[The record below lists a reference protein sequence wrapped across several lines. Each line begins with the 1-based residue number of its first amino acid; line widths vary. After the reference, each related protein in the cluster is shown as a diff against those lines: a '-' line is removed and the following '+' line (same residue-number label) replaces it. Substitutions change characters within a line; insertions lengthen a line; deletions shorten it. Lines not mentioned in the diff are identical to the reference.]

1 MLKFF
6 VTVADGWTRND
17 MPNGAQIHKKTGEI
31 LQIQV
36 ISSNIKEAE
45 DKALLVALAEKYNG
59 TPLET
64 VELFGIKFLTTSY
77 TAYGKEQA
85 LYSAVKNGEQIK
97 LQVSGKNYKE
107 NPEIKEMVESI
118 VINV

>member
-1 MLKFF
+1 MLKF
-6 VTVADGWTRND
+6 TVNALDNWVRND
-17 MPNGAQIHKKTGEI
+17 VPNGVQIHKASGDI

-36 ISSNIKEAE
+36 INTNIKEAE
-45 DKALLVALAEKYNG
+45 DKELLQALAEKYNG

-85 LYSAVKNGEQIK
+85 FYSAVKNGEQIK
-97 LQVSGKNYKE
+97 IQVSGKNYE
-107 NPEIKEMVESI
+107 ANPDIKAMVESI
-118 VINV
+118 KINV